1 MAQDNW
7 IRNDTLQ
14 NNILFGLPMHRA
26 TYTTALEAAALMPD
40 LAVLPAGD
48 QTEIGKTEWCTAAA
62 VVTMVFVRRLFIHY
76 LSLDPQVSAVL
87 TSVVVRRPES
97 A

>member
-48 QTEIGKTEWCTAAA
+48 QTEIGKAELCTAAM
-62 VVTMVFVRRLFIHY
+62 VTMVFVRRLFINDV
-76 LSLDPQVSAVL
+76 SLDPQVSAVL